1 MNAIVLATFIAY
13 FVIVILVGAYFY
25 DKKTGMNEYFLA
37 DRQLNPYVVALS
49 AQASDMSGWLLMGLP
64 GAILMAGV
72 GEVWIG
78 IGLAVGTY
86 FAWLIIAKRLRI
98 YSEKADNA
106 ITVSEF
112 FTNRFEDNKTLLRV
126 VSGIVILVF
135 FTFYVASGF
144 VAGGGV
150 LKAIFPDVDLSLL
163 IIVGAAVVIIYTFLG
178 GFNAVCWT
186 DFLQGMLMLVAVVIL
201 PLALI
206 GELGGMD
213 AAWEAIESVAGLDP
227 NFSLDMMSVGAIT
240 IVSGLAWGL
249 GYFGMPHIMV
259 RYMAIKNPEDIK
271 RSRRIATIWVI
282 IALTCA
288 CLIGL
293 VGRAWAESAGIMTG
307 DFNPEHI
314 MIYAVDALWTVAIP
328 VLAGVIFAALMAAI
342 MSTADSQLLVAAG
355 AVSND
360 IYKHRKG
367 NDISDEKL
375 VWISRAVVIVIS
387 VIALVIAL
395 GDNKTIMN
403 LVSFA
408 WAGFGAAFGPLVLL
422 ALFWKRTNSKGA
434 IAGIIV
440 GFAVTILWNTFL
452 GSGLIVDGMQ
462 LTDNPLNGLYELLP
476 GFILSALAIIIVSLA
491 TAKPSKDIV
500 DTFEAVDAEC
510 NAVKPLGIRGTGA
523 AAVMSGALFIIGVGF
538 AVLLT
543 GWDPMQ
549 TIGVL
554 NIAGG
559 MEGAFAFVGTFVA
572 GAALAV
578 AGYGLCAN
586 RKDAK
591 MAYAGALTVLAG
603 LCFMGAG
610 LFDLGVSDFHFY
622 LRDAALVFGGLAL
635 LALVWRNVERGQYM
649 TAGACIMLGVVTV
662 LVVFSGSAI
671 LTTASAIGM
680 VLCALMQGLKL
691 MASDEESY

>member
-13 FVIVILVGAYFY
+13 FIIVILVGAYFY

-37 DRQLNPYVVALS
+37 DRQMNPYVVAMS

-78 IGLAVGTY
+78 IGLAIGTY
-86 FAWLIIAKRLRI
+86 FAWLIIAKRLRV

-112 FTNRFEDNKTLLRV
+112 FANRFEDNKALLRI

-163 IIVGAAVVIIYTFLG
+163 IVVGAAVVIVYTFLG

-206 GELGGMD
+206 GELGG
-213 AAWEAIESVAGLDP
+213 AESAWDSIVSIAGVDSG
-227 NFSLDMMSVGAIT
+227 FSLDMMSVGAIT

-259 RYMAIKNPEDIK
+259 RYMSIKNPDDIK
-271 RSRRIATIWVI
+271 KSRRVATVWVI

-293 VGRAWAESAGIMTG
+293 VGRAWAESAGIMG
-307 DFNPEHI
+307 EGFNPEHI
-314 MIYAVDALWTVAIP
+314 MIYAVDALWTVAVP

-360 IYKHRKG
+360 IIKHHKKG
-367 NDISDEKL
+367 EISDEKL

-395 GDNKTIMN
+395 GENKTIMN

-452 GSGLIVDGMQ
+452 GSGQIVDGLQ
-462 LTDNPLNGLYELLP
+462 ITDAPLYGLYELLP
-476 GFILSALAIIIVSLA
+476 GFILSALAVIVVSLI
-491 TAKPSKDIV
+491 TAKPSKEVV

-510 NAVKPLGIRGTGA
+510 NAVKPIGLAGTGIAAVVA
-523 AAVMSGALFIIGVGF
+523 AALFFIGLDF
-538 AVLLT
+538 ADHLT
-543 GWDPMQ
+543 AWEFTE
-549 TIGVL
+549 TIGVM

-559 MEGAFAFVGTFVA
+559 LAGGCAFVGTAVA
-572 GAALAV
+572 GVALAV
-578 AGYGLCAN
+578 AGYGLYAN
-586 RKDAK
+586 RSDRL
-591 MAYAGALTVLAG
+591 MGGAGALTLLAG
-603 LCFMGAG
+603 LCLLCAG
-610 LFDLGVSDFHFY
+610 VFDLGVSDFHFVV
-622 LRDAALVFGGLAL
+622 RDLALAFGGLAL
-635 LALVWRNVERGQYM
+635 MCLVYRNVERKQYIC
-649 TAGACIMLGVVTV
+649 AGACMMAGIVTV
-662 LVVFSGSAI
+662 LSVIGGAAC
-671 LTTASAIGM
+671 LTTAAAFGM
-680 VLCALMQGLKL
+680 MFCALVQGLKL
-691 MASDEESY
+691 MLAKEY